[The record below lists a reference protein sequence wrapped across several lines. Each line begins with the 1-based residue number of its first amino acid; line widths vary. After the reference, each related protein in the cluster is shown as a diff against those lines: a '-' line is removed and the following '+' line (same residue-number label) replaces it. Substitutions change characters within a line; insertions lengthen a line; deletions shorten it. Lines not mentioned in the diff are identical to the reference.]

1 MKNVT
6 CGPLSHNGTLSFL
19 LYVAEVATEA
29 ILAHKSMKLNLL
41 IFNEV
46 CHIK

>member
-6 CGPLSHNGTLSFL
+6 CGPLSHNGTLSIL

-29 ILAHKSMKLNLL
+29 ILAHNETKSIIL
-41 IFNEV
+41 IVEV
-46 CHIK
+46 ISHN